1 MKKRELILNSASK
14 KFKDKGFANT
24 TISTIAK
31 DANIGKGTI
40 YEYFSSKEDLLMHC
54 CIGNCHA
61 VEARI
66 DSLVSTLD
74 EANSNPVKIIY
85 TTLHTVLSEFFAKGV
100 EDNRLFYELS
110 LLIATNPEV
119 KTIVSKEFRVK
130 LAHWQ
135 SLALADYQRG
145 LDEGYFRKINKPND
159 LACFIVATIDGLIWQ
174 MQWADEEELK
184 TRPKRMASMYLTL
197 IMNEPDRLEDLI
209 K

>member
-1 MKKRELILNSASK
+1 MKKRDLILNSASRN
-14 KFKDKGFANT
+14 FKDKGFAST
-24 TISTIAK
+24 TISAIAK
-31 DANIGKGTI
+31 DANVGKGTV
-40 YEYFSSKEDLLMHC
+40 YEYFSSKEELLMHC
-54 CIGNCHA
+54 CINNCQA

-66 DSLVSTLD
+66 DSLVSTLY
-74 EANSNPVKIIY
+74 EVNTNPVKIIY

-119 KTIVSKEFRVK
+119 KAIVSKDFQLK

-145 LDEGYFRKINKPND
+145 LDQGYFRKLAKPKD

-197 IMNEPDRLEDLI
+197 IMNEPDRLEQLI